1 MKEKKLV
8 WLKQEE
14 VTNSLKDNFIMTR
27 KVSVA
32 ILGSTGFVGIELVKI
47 LSNHPNV
54 NIVFFGT
61 ENNPN
66 TLLKDIDPRINL
78 QNNPSTELNTNFDYS
93 LADTVFLALPHG
105 VSNKYVKSFYNKLQI
120 IDLSADFRLDD
131 INMYKINYDEMHSA
145 PNLLNEFIYGLP
157 EINKNILNN
166 KNNIAVPG
174 CYPTSVLIPL
184 IPLLKNNIIDSKN
197 IIIDS
202 KSGYSGAG
210 KKFNIS
216 NIKNS
221 EDLNFYNYNT
231 NSHRH
236 ICEIK
241 QELNKNTTQT
251 EVLFSFNPHIL
262 PNFRGM
268 MSTIYC
274 DLLSGI
280 NKNDVINC
288 FNDMANNNQFIK
300 FIQNDQRA
308 DFFSIQNTN
317 NCVLKIFDHYDSSK
331 IIIVSLIDNLIKG
344 AAGQAVQCFNL
355 SQGFDESSALTK

>member
-1 MKEKKLV
+1 
-8 WLKQEE
+8 
-14 VTNSLKDNFIMTR
+14 MTR

-32 ILGSTGFVGIELVKI
+32 ILGSTGFVGIELIKI
-47 LSNHPNV
+47 LSKHPNV

-61 ENNPN
+61 ENNPD
-66 TLLKDIDPRINL
+66 TLLKDIDPAIDL
-78 QNNPSTELNTNFDYS
+78 PNNPSTKLNTNFDSS
-93 LADTVFLALPHG
+93 LVETVFLALPHG
-105 VSNKYVKSFYNKLQI
+105 VSHKYVKSFYSKIQI

-131 INMYKINYDEMHSA
+131 IDTYKIHYDETHSV

-157 EINKNILNN
+157 EINKNKLNN

-197 IIIDS
+197 IVIDS

-210 KKFNIS
+210 KKFDIS

-221 EDLNFYNYNT
+221 YDYNFFNYNT

-236 ICEIK
+236 ICEIQ
-241 QELNKNTTQT
+241 QELNKNTKQT
-251 EVLFSFNPHIL
+251 EVLFSFNPHVL

-274 DLLSGI
+274 DLLPGI
-280 NKNDVINC
+280 NINNVINC
-288 FNDMANNNQFIK
+288 FNDMANKNQFIN

-317 NCVLKIFDHYDSSK
+317 NCLIKIFDHYNSSK
-331 IIIVSLIDNLIKG
+331 VIIVSLIDNLIKG

-355 SQGFDESSALTK
+355 SQGFDESLALKK

>member
-1 MKEKKLV
+1 
-8 WLKQEE
+8 
-14 VTNSLKDNFIMTR
+14 MTK

-32 ILGSTGFVGIELVKI
+32 ILGSTGFVGIELIKI
-47 LSNHPNV
+47 LSKHPNV

-61 ENNPN
+61 ENNPD
-66 TLLKDIDPRINL
+66 TLLKNIDTSIDLP
-78 QNNPSTELNTNFDYS
+78 NNPSTKLNSNFDSS
-93 LADTVFLALPHG
+93 LVETVFLALPHG
-105 VSNKYVKSFYNKLQI
+105 VSHKYVKSFSSKLQI

-131 INMYKINYDEMHSA
+131 IDTYKINYDGTHSV

-157 EINKNILNN
+157 EINKNILKN

-184 IPLLKNNIIDSKN
+184 IPLLKNNLIDSKN
-197 IIIDS
+197 IVIDS

-210 KKFNIS
+210 KNFDIS
-216 NIKNS
+216 KIKNS
-221 EDLNFYNYNT
+221 EDLNFFNYNT

-241 QELNKNTTQT
+241 QELNKNIKQT

-280 NKNDVINC
+280 SKNDVINC
-288 FNDMANNNQFIK
+288 FNDMANKNKFVN

-317 NCVLKIFDHYDSSK
+317 NCVLKIFDHYDNSK
-331 IIIVSLIDNLIKG
+331 VIIVSLIDNLIKG

-355 SQGFDESSALTK
+355 SQGFDESLALKK